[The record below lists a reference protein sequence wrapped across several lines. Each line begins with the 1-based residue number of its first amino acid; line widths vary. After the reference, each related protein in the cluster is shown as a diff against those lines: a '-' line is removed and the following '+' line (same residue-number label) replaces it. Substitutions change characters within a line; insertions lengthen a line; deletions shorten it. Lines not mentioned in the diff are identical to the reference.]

1 MEHELHI
8 FRGVVYFSLALTMV
22 NIIISLLVLTKR
34 FVRNPKYGYKYYF
47 GIAGIKLLLGITL
60 LTVLWPSCPYGC
72 GENNGGG
79 SSFCQVDNFF
89 TLYPIIVLAIGLN
102 WMFRGYQY
110 YKMYQV
116 HQAARQASA
125 SSIGENGEREG
136 DEASSVAMILDPCGK
151 LLEASTTNNEG
162 IV

>member
-1 MEHELHI
+1 
-8 FRGVVYFSLALTMV
+8 
-22 NIIISLLVLTKR
+22 LTKR
-34 FVRNPKYGYKYYF
+34 FVQNPKYGYKYYF

-60 LTVLWPSCPYGC
+60 LMVPWPSCPYGC

-79 SSFCQVDNFF
+79 SFCQVDSFF
-89 TLYPIIVLAIGLN
+89 YLYPILVLVIGLN

-125 SSIGENGEREG
+125 SSTGEHEEEEGEATRLVQW
-136 DEASSVAMILDPCGK
+136 S
-151 LLEASTTNNEG
+151 
-162 IV
+162 